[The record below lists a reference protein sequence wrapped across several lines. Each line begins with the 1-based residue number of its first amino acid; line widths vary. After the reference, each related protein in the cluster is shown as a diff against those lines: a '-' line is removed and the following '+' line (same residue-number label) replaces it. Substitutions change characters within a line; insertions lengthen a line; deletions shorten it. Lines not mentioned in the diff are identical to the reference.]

1 MPQREQAGGIPA
13 LAQAME
19 DVAQAE
25 ARAEAAR
32 VRALQL
38 SQKAATDAEDDEGTG
53 VEDSVDVAE
62 PVSAGS
68 LRRWRL
74 RRPGR
79 KSLAVGAA
87 AMLIWAFLGTCGY
100 VVWYHHKTVAERQHA
115 AEFAEAARQGTI
127 TLMSIDANKARD
139 DVQRI
144 IDDSTGSFKT
154 EMLLTAENLVKSI
167 QESKTSTK
175 AAVKAVAV
183 ESMTDD
189 SAVVLVTAKAEV
201 DNPDKS
207 KPPPRSWR
215 MVMTLQKNA
224 GQIKVSQVEYLS

>member
-1 MPQREQAGGIPA
+1 MPQRQQAHGSPA
-13 LAQAME
+13 LTQAME

-32 VRALQL
+32 ARALQL
-38 SQKAATDAEDDEGTG
+38 SQKAATDSENVDSTAVD
-53 VEDSVDVAE
+53 DSVDAAE
-62 PVSAGS
+62 PVSARS

-74 RRPGR
+74 RLPGR

-87 AMLIWAFLGTCGY
+87 VVLICAFSGTGGY
-100 VVWYHHKTVAERQHA
+100 VVWYHHNTVAERQRA
-115 AEFAEAARQGTI
+115 AEFAAAARQGAI

-144 IDDSTGSFKT
+144 IDESTGPFKT
-154 EMLLTAENLVKSI
+154 EMLITAEELVKSVE
-167 QESKTSTK
+167 ESKVSTK
-175 AAVKAVAV
+175 VGVKAVAV

-189 SAVVLVTAKAEV
+189 AAVVLVTARAEV

-207 KPPPRSWR
+207 KAPPRLWR
-215 MVMTLQKNA
+215 MVMTLQKDA
-224 GQIKVSQVEYLS
+224 GQIKVSQVEYL